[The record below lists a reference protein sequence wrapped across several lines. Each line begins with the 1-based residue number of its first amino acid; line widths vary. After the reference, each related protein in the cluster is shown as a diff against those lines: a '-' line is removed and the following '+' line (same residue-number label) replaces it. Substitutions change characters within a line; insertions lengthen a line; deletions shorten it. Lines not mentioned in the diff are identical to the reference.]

1 MLAGWIVGAGAP
13 DSIEI
18 KNLDLP
24 TQAAF
29 AEAYFETITGK
40 SIFEGTQTNVIHTGH
55 SLGGGLAGYIASLN
69 SSNAL
74 VFDQMPFQ
82 AAALLRS
89 ISHNETLLIDTII
102 DAITGGTTTEEFVV
116 PDQEGIEA
124 YSTTGEVNAFIR
136 PIAQIVT
143 AVAILKR
150 GHDPLLAAAVLG
162 WSQTAY
168 LALEHTELDSN
179 SGIDR
184 PDELHS
190 MSLLTMLMYAAANDN
205 TTMRNTRAA

>member
-74 VFDQMPFQ
+74 IFDQMPFQ

-102 DAITGGTTTEEFVV
+102 DAITGATTTEEFVV
-116 PDQEGIEA
+116 PDQD
-124 YSTTGEVNAFIR
+124 
-136 PIAQIVT
+136 
-143 AVAILKR
+143 
-150 GHDPLLAAAVLG
+150 GH
-162 WSQTAY
+162 
-168 LALEHTELDSN
+168 
-179 SGIDR
+179 
-184 PDELHS
+184 
-190 MSLLTMLMYAAANDN
+190 
-205 TTMRNTRAA
+205 